1 MEQITSN
8 QLFEWEAYDTID
20 PIGTWRDDFRV
31 AKLAALIQNLVMQLY
46 AKKGTTPKLR
56 TIIDEMP
63 DWLGDRTEE
72 MNKKQ
77 SVEEMKEIL
86 LSIASTQNR
95 KVAMQKR
102 GLNDPP
108 IKLQKK
114 RPESKLKPLK

>member
-1 MEQITSN
+1 M
-8 QLFEWEAYDTID
+8 ID

-46 AKKGTTPKLR
+46 AKKGTNPKLR
-56 TIIDEMP
+56 TIVDEMP

-72 MNKKQ
+72 MNRKQ
-77 SVEEMKEIL
+77 SVEEMREIL

-95 KVAMQKR
+95 KVAMQNR

-114 RPESKLKPLK
+114 RTESKLKPLK